1 VRARDGEREGLWIE
15 LRGARARGGD
25 LPRLTGVLSASGE
38 RLGHGTP
45 PVLCPERGADY
56 LAGAAFGSRGAVRTF
71 FAG

>member
-1 VRARDGEREGLWIE
+1 
-15 LRGARARGGD
+15 
-25 LPRLTGVLSASGE
+25 VLSAGGE